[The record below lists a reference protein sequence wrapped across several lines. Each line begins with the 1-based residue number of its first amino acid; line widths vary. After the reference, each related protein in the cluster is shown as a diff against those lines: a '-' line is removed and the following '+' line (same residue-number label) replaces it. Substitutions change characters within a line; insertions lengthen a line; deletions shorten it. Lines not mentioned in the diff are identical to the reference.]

1 MKTTDRLTIQMIS
14 LGCAKNASDTEEMM
28 GALGMAGYEFS
39 GPGVGADAI
48 LINTCCFIGPATDES
63 MAAIHDALR
72 SKNEGRCKYVIV
84 TGCLSQR
91 SAASL
96 STQMPEIDAVL
107 GTGEYPRIVEALDAV
122 REGRKI
128 VWIGEP
134 TVLPDADSPRL
145 KLTPP
150 HYAYV
155 KIADGCDNR
164 CSYCLIPSLRGR
176 FRSRTI
182 DSVVAEAHALVES
195 GAKEIV
201 LVAHDTTAFGMDRG
215 SPDELPVLL
224 ERLCEIDG
232 LHWVRVLYAHPARIT
247 EALAA
252 TISANP
258 QITNY
263 LDIPLQHSEDRVL
276 KSMGRRITRDGI
288 DRLIRSLRA
297 EIPGLVLRST
307 FMVGYPGET
316 EREFDQLIEF
326 IERARFERVGLFKYS
341 QEPGT
346 TAATLPGQVPEQVKE
361 DRYHAA
367 LTLQQTVSLELNKR
381 TVGSVFEVL
390 VDEAGGPGEHTA
402 GRSYRDAPEVDGVVL
417 LAGANVN
424 SGSIVR
430 AEITGATEYDLEGS
444 VVDLL

>member
-1 MKTTDRLTIQMIS
+1 MKTTERTTIQMIG

-63 MAAIHDALR
+63 MAAIHEALR
-72 SKNEGRCKYVIV
+72 LKKRGACRHVIV

-96 STQMPEIDAVL
+96 SAQMPEIDAFL
-107 GTGEYPRIVEALDAV
+107 GTGEYLRVVEALDAV
-122 REGRKI
+122 REGKKL
-128 VWIGEP
+128 VWVGEP
-134 TVLPDADSPRL
+134 TGLPEPDSPRL

-182 DSVVAEAHALVES
+182 ESVAAEVSALVDN
-195 GAKEIV
+195 GTKEIV
-201 LVAHDTTAFGMDRG
+201 LVAHDTTAFGSDRG

-224 ERLCEIDG
+224 ERLCETDG
-232 LHWVRVLYAHPARIT
+232 LHWVRVLYTHPARIT
-247 EALAA
+247 ETLAA

-263 LDIPLQHSEDRVL
+263 LDVPFQHSEDRLL
-276 KSMGRRITRDGI
+276 KSMERRISRDGI
-288 DRLIRSLRA
+288 DSLISRLRA
-297 EIPGLVLRST
+297 EISGLVLRST

-316 EREFDQLIEF
+316 EREFEGLLEF
-326 IERARFERVGLFKYS
+326 IEKVRIEHVGLFKYS

-346 TAATLPGQVPEQVKE
+346 AAALLPGQVPEQVKE
-361 DRYHAA
+361 YRYHEA
-367 LTLQQTVSLELNKR
+367 LTLQQKVSLDLNQR
-381 TVGSVFEVL
+381 TVGSVLEVL
-390 VDEAGGPGEHTA
+390 VDEAGDAGVPA
-402 GRSYRDAPEVDGVVL
+402 VGRSYRDAPEVDGVVY
-417 LAGANVN
+417 LADCNVTP
-424 SGSIVR
+424 GMVVR
-430 AEITGATEYDLEGS
+430 SKITGATEYDLEGS
-444 VVDLL
+444 VMDLL